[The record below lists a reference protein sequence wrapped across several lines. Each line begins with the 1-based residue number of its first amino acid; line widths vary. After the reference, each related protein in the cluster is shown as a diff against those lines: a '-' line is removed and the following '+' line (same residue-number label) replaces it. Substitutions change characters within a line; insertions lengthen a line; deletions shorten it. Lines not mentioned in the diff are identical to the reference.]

1 MAFTGGLG
9 LEVDLANMPM
19 TEEMRDDKLL
29 FSESNG
35 RLLVEVAEGDAVRFE
50 TIMKGSAVARIGLVT
65 KAPRLTIKRGGKKLI
80 DLDNGETITAWKTP
94 LEAQR

>member
-9 LEVDLANMPM
+9 LEADFAKVPV

-35 RLLVEVAEGDAVRFE
+35 RLLVEVQEDDAARFE
-50 TIMKGSAVARIGLVT
+50 AMMKGSKVACIGSVT
-65 KAPRLTIKRGGKKLI
+65 KQPRLKIKRRGKKLI